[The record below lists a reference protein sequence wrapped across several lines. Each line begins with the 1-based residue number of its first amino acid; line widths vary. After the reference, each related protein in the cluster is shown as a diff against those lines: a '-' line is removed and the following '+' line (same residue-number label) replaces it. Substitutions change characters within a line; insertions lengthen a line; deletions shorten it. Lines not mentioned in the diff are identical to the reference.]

1 MYAHAV
7 RTAYSPAYSAVR
19 SIVNLAFMRRPLAH
33 HVHLVNSSTATVDDL
48 SGFHATAVHTALTV
62 RLQGIDNSSSTTS
75 TTATTS
81 SASYDYTSGATTP
94 VAASS
99 GRNSGS
105 FAAVQQALW
114 ASIRLDLMNQLTTAS
129 VTPASPATTANSTS
143 KPALRVY
150 AAADVHTGGM
160 NVLLWRVDGSRE
172 GLLLHTDVTAVTV
185 SSVTAASVT
194 ATTAV
199 TAELS
204 GLRVDALDSLSASD
218 FELPLHDDAASRK
231 LFEQVAH
238 GSYTNAS
245 YTSSKGAE
253 SYNVDTPDYN
263 NFNSGAGGST
273 ASGVATSD
281 NSPMGPSRS
290 SSGHLFSSSIGSN
303 SGVGSAL
310 FASTFSSANNTV
322 FNSANSTSSN
332 VFNSGTRPHSQQQQQ
347 QSAAAAAVV
356 DTFILSAVTISLSQ
370 RTGSTAADAHQQQY
384 GINSNVRSSNTA
396 QRVLNV
402 YEPRLVWNL
411 SIRDRLS
418 GLVDDL
424 SKYKRAATTATTTA
438 SAGGAAGSCSPRN
451 SSSDSAVFQDA
462 VDSQQSCDDLANAA
476 IDAAAAAAVTPR

>member
-1 MYAHAV
+1 V
-7 RTAYSPAYSAVR
+7 CAYNSYY
-19 SIVNLAFMRRPLAH
+19 SIVVQPLRQPLAH
-33 HVHLVNSSTATVDDL
+33 HVHLVNSSTAAVDDL

-62 RLQGIDNSSSTTS
+62 RLQGIDSSSSSSSTTS
-75 TTATTS
+75 TTATNS
-81 SASYDYTSGATTP
+81 SATYGYTSGATTP

-129 VTPASPATTANSTS
+129 VTPVSPATTVNSTS

-172 GLLLHTDVTAVTV
+172 GLLLHTDATAVTV

-218 FELPLHDDAASRK
+218 FELPLHEDAASRK
-231 LFEQVAH
+231 LFDQVAH
-238 GSYTNAS
+238 GSYANAS
-245 YTSSKGAE
+245 YTIKGAE
-253 SYNVDTPDYN
+253 SYNVDTTDYN

-310 FASTFSSANNTV
+310 FASTFSSASNTV
-322 FNSANSTSSN
+322 FNSGNSTSSN

-347 QSAAAAAVV
+347 QQSAAAAAVV
-356 DTFILSAVTISLSQ
+356 DSFILSAVTISLSQ
-370 RTGSTAADAHQQQY
+370 RTGSSAADAHQQQY
-384 GINSNVRSSNTA
+384 GINSNVRCSNTA

-424 SKYKRAATTATTTA
+424 SKYKRAATTTATTANAINTT
-438 SAGGAAGSCSPRN
+438 GSCSPRL

-462 VDSQQSCDDLANAA
+462 VDSQQSCDDLTNTAA
-476 IDAAAAAAVTPR
+476 ETAAAAAAAVTPR

>member
-1 MYAHAV
+1 V
-7 RTAYSPAYSAVR
+7 QP
-19 SIVNLAFMRRPLAH
+19 LQQPLAH
-33 HVHLVNSSTATVDDL
+33 HVHLVNSSTAAVDDL
-48 SGFHATAVHTALTV
+48 TGFHATAVHTALTV
-62 RLQGIDNSSSTTS
+62 RLQGIDTSSSNTATS
-75 TTATTS
+75 TTATNS
-81 SASYDYTSGATTP
+81 SAGYDYTSGATTP

-105 FAAVQQALW
+105 FSAVQQALW

-129 VTPASPATTANSTS
+129 VTPPSPATTASGTG
-143 KPALRVY
+143 KQALRVH

-160 NVLLWRVDGSRE
+160 NVLLWRVDGSKE
-172 GLLLHTDVTAVTV
+172 GLLLHTDVTDVTV
-185 SSVTAASVT
+185 SSVTAANVT

-199 TAELS
+199 TADLS

-218 FELPLHDDAASRK
+218 FEVQLHEDAATRK
-231 LFEQVAH
+231 LFEQVAN
-238 GSYTNAS
+238 GSYANAS
-245 YTSSKGAE
+245 YTSKSAE
-253 SYNVDTPDYN
+253 SFNLSTLDYN
-263 NFNSGAGGST
+263 NFNSGVCST
-273 ASGVATSD
+273 ANGFATSD
-281 NSPMGPSRS
+281 NSPMGPNSS

-310 FASTFSSANNTV
+310 FNSTFSSASNTV

-332 VFNSGTRPHSQQQQQ
+332 VFNSGTRPHTQQQQQQQQQ
-347 QSAAAAAVV
+347 QSSAVV

-424 SKYKRAATTATTTA
+424 SKYKRAATTATTATTATA
-438 SAGGAAGSCSPRN
+438 SNTTGSCSPRN
-451 SSSDSAVFQDA
+451 SSSVAAAVVHDDSSVFQDA
-462 VDSQQSCDDLANAA
+462 VDSQQSCDDLTKTAA
-476 IDAAAAAAVTPR
+476 DTAAAAVTPR